1 MIKKLKNFY
10 KNNRI
15 YSILMII
22 SLFCL
27 ILMVSGVVI
36 YFVNQT
42 VSSPYGNRLDGIKN
56 HNIDSS
62 IEDLKKYYKDSKG
75 VTNSNVRVQGRI
87 IYIDVEMEKT
97 TSNEAIQNLAVGC
110 LEKIPDTE
118 KTYYDIQFIFKRED
132 LTPYLGSKSASQ
144 TVISWA
150 NYSIDTT
157 TTTTSKK
164 K

>member
-118 KTYYDIQFIFKRED
+118 KTYYDIQFIFKREV
-132 LTPYLGSKSASQ
+132 LTPYLGSKSASN
-144 TVISWA
+144 TVLSWA
-150 NYSIDTT
+150 NYTVDTT
-157 TTTTSKK
+157 TSTTTTKK
-164 K
+164 